1 MAERPRHE
9 IELKLRVP
17 AHRFADVQAAVR
29 GRAQAPREH
38 LLASYLDTPTF
49 ELASHGIGWRTRR
62 EGRRWVQTVKADVA
76 TGGDGLR
83 RYEHNVVIP
92 RPLNDHA
99 DASLH
104 ADHPAGDRLLDV
116 LKKLDNEPTER
127 FRTDV
132 WRIARVV
139 RVPGGRVELAL
150 DRGEIIA
157 EEQRS
162 TVSELEI
169 ELVSGNPLAVI
180 DTARK
185 WSARHG
191 LWLDTATKAHR
202 GVMLSKGL
210 TEAPIAKAPTPV
222 LTDDMSVDAAL
233 REITRACMVQIMGN
247 CSAIAAGV
255 GSNEHI
261 HQARVGLRKLRTAL
275 RELESEVPAADPTWP
290 QRLADV
296 FAGLGASRD
305 REVVLAGWLTSLD
318 EAGAPDIA
326 TPHGPEVDPGELLRG
341 HDFTDLMLDLLA
353 FVHGEAASVDP
364 GHSLR
369 SVVCARLD
377 RLRQHSLGHPKRF
390 ARLPVESQHDVRKDL
405 KRLRYMAE
413 LTSSLFP
420 AKRVAK
426 YVKALAPAQDAL
438 GALNDLVV
446 AADFFR
452 AMALTDAPA
461 WFAVGWLAARH
472 DDTVRACVGPL
483 RAAAAAKP
491 YW

>member
-1 MAERPRHE
+1 MADRPPHE

-29 GRAQAPREH
+29 GRAQTPRQH
-38 LLASYLDTPTF
+38 LQASYLDTSTF
-49 ELASHGIGWRTRR
+49 ALAANGIGWRIRR
-62 EGRRWVQTVKADVA
+62 EGRQWVQTVKADVGA
-76 TGGDGLR
+76 GGNGMVRFED
-83 RYEHNVVIP
+83 NVVVGT
-92 RPLNDHA
+92 RHHDQA

-104 ADHPAGDRLLDV
+104 TGHPAGDRLLEV
-116 LKKLDNEPTER
+116 LSTLEREPDER

-132 WRIARVV
+132 WRVARVI

-150 DRGEIIA
+150 DRGEIIGDD
-157 EEQRS
+157 RRT

-169 ELVSGNPLAVI
+169 ELVSGNPLIVI
-180 DTARK
+180 ETARK

-261 HQARVGLRKLRTAL
+261 HQARVGLRKLRTAV
-275 RELESEVPAADPTWP
+275 RELEGEVPAADPTWP

-341 HDFTDLMLDLLA
+341 REFTDLMLDLLA
-353 FVHGEAASVDP
+353 FVHGDATAADP
-364 GHSLR
+364 AHSLR
-369 SVVCARLD
+369 TVVCARLD
-377 RLRQHSLGHPKRF
+377 RLRDHSLGRPKRF
-390 ARLPVESQHDVRKDL
+390 VRLPVEAQHSVRKDL

-413 LTSSLFP
+413 LTASLFP
-420 AKRVAK
+420 AKKVAR

-452 AMALTDAPA
+452 AMAVTDAPA
-461 WFAVGWLAARH
+461 WFAVGWLASRH
-472 DDTVRACVGPL
+472 DDTVRACVDPL